1 MFKFTSLFCENLIA
15 ESTNSLFSL
24 NGLGTLGS
32 SGSFLPTSTT
42 LSATETSGLGTRVI
56 NSGDNDNNFLEMT
69 LGSVTTS
76 AGTSISIHGNRVYQE
91 TIQQLET
98 TQAYIESLDGEELEE
113 LIAKL
118 ELKDIELSLQES
130 EKIKSL

>member
-24 NGLGTLGS
+24 NGLGTLES

-56 NSGDNDNNFLEMT
+56 NSGDRDNNFLETT

-76 AGTSISIHGNRVYQE
+76 AGTSVSIHGNRVYQE